1 MNALDQEILRVSRL
15 PPGKYRLTIDKRMVG
30 DCDADQLAS
39 GINLARRDTPML
51 EQSILVAFDSE
62 RKNDIEKA
70 RFNLIQQEMDANA
83 RDVASKLGHGSNGQ
97 WSDSGTMPS
106 QSLTAIRFPWFREK
120 QASASVLTIR
130 SVYSR

>member
-83 RDVASKLGHGSNGQ
+83 RDVASKLWILEPRAVEQQRKDAQPIAHRYRVS
-97 WSDSGTMPS
+97 MVP
-106 QSLTAIRFPWFREK
+106 
-120 QASASVLTIR
+120 
-130 SVYSR
+130 